1 MRRVVVCV
9 LTAAVLGMGAQA
21 AHAAS
26 IVYIKDANVWLA
38 NPDGSGQYQ
47 VTTDGTA
54 TSPYKSPSQA
64 NDGTIMALNS
74 GRLFRMAQNGQ
85 WLNEPIATAASG
97 GGPLS
102 PEISPNG
109 AFAVF
114 DYITT
119 TSGGFQ
125 QETIYSYA
133 DRLTQRTEIDPAGF
147 DLNDP
152 SWIDDGRTMLF
163 AGQQVWTEPV
173 GPGDQTLWFDE
184 FDTIGDPGANLSDGE
199 TAGTGVVVVRGSG
212 EGESLQFYR
221 RNGGGFD
228 ADPTPICTFSEPTGA
243 FADPTLAPGGSA
255 VAWQEGDGVW
265 TSAFPGDDCA
275 GAAPRLTI
283 PGGSQPDY
291 GPANVNPGPRR
302 PPPVCCVPPPPD
314 GGVTLYASAKKRIKL
329 RALLRK
335 GLRVRFTCS
344 GTCAVIAE
352 LRVAKR
358 AAKRYKLPR
367 KLGRGSGATAGPAK
381 TLTVKL
387 GKRAKRKLRKARGL
401 KRLKL
406 TLVLSYGNGIG
417 GVSTTRR
424 SVVVRR

>member
-1 MRRVVVCV
+1 
-9 LTAAVLGMGAQA
+9 
-21 AHAAS
+21 
-26 IVYIKDANVWLA
+26 
-38 NPDGSGQYQ
+38 
-47 VTTDGTA
+47 
-54 TSPYKSPSQA
+54 
-64 NDGTIMALNS
+64 MALNS

-85 WLNEPIATAASG
+85 WVNEPIATAASG

-102 PEISPNG
+102 PDISPNG
-109 AFAVF
+109 RLAVF

-152 SWIDDGRTMLF
+152 SWIDDGRTMPS

-228 ADPTPICTFSEPTGA
+228 ADPTPIRTFSEPTGA
-243 FADPTLAPGGSA
+243 FADPTLAPGGGA

-283 PGGSQPDY
+283 PGGSQPDD
-291 GPANVNPGPRR
+291 GPANVNPARGAAARLLRAAAARRGRDALRLGEEAHQAARAPAQGPAGAVHLLGHLRGDRGAARREARRQALQAPAQAGPR
-302 PPPVCCVPPPPD
+302 
-314 GGVTLYASAKKRIKL
+314 L
-329 RALLRK
+329 RRH
-335 GLRVRFTCS
+335 RR
-344 GTCAVIAE
+344 
-352 LRVAKR
+352 
-358 AAKRYKLPR
+358 
-367 KLGRGSGATAGPAK
+367 GR
-381 TLTVKL
+381 
-387 GKRAKRKLRKARGL
+387 
-401 KRLKL
+401 
-406 TLVLSYGNGIG
+406 
-417 GVSTTRR
+417 RR
-424 SVVVRR
+424 R